1 MNRKNRKLQ
10 VGGLAL
16 VVAGAVLQL
25 KYTGLLDILGDERL
39 ATPILLLT
47 AGALCALLGFLGCCG
62 AIRENYCLTVSF
74 AVLLALVLLVETAA
88 AIAAY
93 ALHEP
98 LQVSSFISLVLLLYN
113 FSETFCLVG
122 IIELKKTYM
131 SDE

>member
-1 MNRKNRKLQ
+1 MEIQ

-16 VVAGAVLQL
+16 VIAGAVLQL

-39 ATPILLLT
+39 ATPVLLLA

-74 AVLLALVLLVETAA
+74 AVLLALVLLIETAT

-98 LQVSSFISLVLLLYN
+98 LQVLYSSYYLVFISWILRV
-113 FSETFCLVG
+113 F
-122 IIELKKTYM
+122 
-131 SDE
+131 